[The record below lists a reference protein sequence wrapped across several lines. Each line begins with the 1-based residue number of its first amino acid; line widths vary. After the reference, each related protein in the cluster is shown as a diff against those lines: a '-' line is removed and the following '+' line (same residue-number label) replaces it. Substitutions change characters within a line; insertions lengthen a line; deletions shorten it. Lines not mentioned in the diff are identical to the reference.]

1 MQIPE
6 LGPAVPRRG
15 GVLRRMIGRAIL
27 RLTGWRIEG
36 TLPDLPRFIVIA
48 APHSSAWD
56 FVHGIAVVFALRLD
70 VHYFG
75 KAELFRGPLG
85 VLMRSL
91 GGIPVDRTRN
101 QGMVDG
107 VAERVRREDKFVVA
121 LAPEGTR
128 KPVARWKSG
137 FYHIAVKAGVPIVPG
152 VFDNGR
158 KAVRFHPPFDPTGDA
173 DGDIAVLR
181 ALYDGIQR
189 R

>member
-1 MQIPE
+1 M
-6 LGPAVPRRG
+6 
-15 GVLRRMIGRAIL
+15 LRRMIGRAIL

-36 TLPDLPRFIVIA
+36 TLPDLPRFIIIA

-70 VHYFG
+70 VHYIG

-85 VLMRSL
+85 VLMRWL

-101 QGMVDG
+101 QGMVDA
-107 VAERVRREDKFVVA
+107 VAERVRGEDKFVIA

-128 KPVARWKSG
+128 KPVERWKSG

-158 KAVRFHPPFDPTGDA
+158 KTVRSHPPFEPTGDA
-173 DGDIAVLR
+173 DGDIAALR